1 MKKVVIILVIAILVV
16 AGFVGFNF
24 YKGKKKNN
32 STGEITQE
40 VSYGKRGNI
49 TESERI
55 KFLSQNDEYLVGMMG
70 LAVSNDVKNFSNDDM
85 IRFALNVAVERYSSM
100 LDTKKNKDG
109 SEDYVIN
116 EKTVNKITEDFFG
129 LDSVS
134 FDKTTNPY
142 YSKSNKAF
150 LFGENTE
157 KTLYYYPVSQENK
170 EDGSVEIIVDAIF
183 VSDDQDAEKIDKA
196 KYEGKYGQDNVDNTL
211 KFIFNA
217 NGKLISYQY
226 IK

>member
-70 LAVSNDVKNFSNDDM
+70 LAVPDDVKNFSNDDM

-116 EKTVNKITEDFFG
+116 EKTVNKITEEFFG
-129 LDSVS
+129 LDSVY